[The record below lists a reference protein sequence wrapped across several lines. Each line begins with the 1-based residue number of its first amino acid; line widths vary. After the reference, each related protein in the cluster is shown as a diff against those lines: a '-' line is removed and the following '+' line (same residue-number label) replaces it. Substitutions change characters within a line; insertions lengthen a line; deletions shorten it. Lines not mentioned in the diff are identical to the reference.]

1 MRAGD
6 SALVLSLFLV
16 ALADAALTYAIITSG
31 VGYEANPAWSAF
43 NYNPALIWTAG
54 LPMDGVAVILI
65 AALMAFAY
73 MSRLEAAVK
82 IVRCAMLIMAA
93 SRGIVVL
100 NNAAVLFLHVNL
112 IPINLLFS

>member
-1 MRAGD
+1 MRTSDFILIA
-6 SALVLSLFLV
+6 SLFLV

-43 NYNPALIWTAG
+43 NYRPELIWTAG

-73 MSRLEAAVK
+73 MSRLQAAVK
-82 IVRCAMLIMAA
+82 IVRYAALVMAA
-93 SRGIVVL
+93 SRGVVVL